1 MEGSPAVRSSGASK
15 RGRGP
20 SLSKRRAIFD
30 SARKLFLERGFAGTT
45 IEDVAAAAGVSK
57 QTIYTQFTDK
67 ETLFAALVTADV
79 GRQDEPDHPLV
90 DTMPRTDDLERD
102 LREFARFHL
111 ALVMTPELLRLRRML
126 IGEAERFPNLARAWY
141 DSGPE
146 RSCRIFQRWFRAL
159 TRRGLL
165 DTPDPGLAAQT
176 FNWLVLSIPLNK
188 AMAMATDEPLYTAAE
203 LDAFADEAVRVF
215 LAAYAP
221 AQQRR

>member
-1 MEGSPAVRSSGASK
+1 MPK
-15 RGRGP
+15 RRRGP

-30 SARKLFLERGFAGTT
+30 AARRLFLERGFAGTT

-67 ETLFAALVTADV
+67 ETLFTALVTADV
-79 GRQDEPDHPLV
+79 GRPDEPEHPLV
-90 DTMPRTDDLERD
+90 DTMPHTDDLERD
-102 LREFARFHL
+102 LREFARLHL

-126 IGEAERFPNLARAWY
+126 IGEAERFPQLARAWY

-146 RSCRIFQRWFRAL
+146 RSCRMFKRWFTAL

-165 DTPDPGLAAQT
+165 NTPDPGLAAQT

-188 AMAMATDEPLYTAAE
+188 AMAVATEEPLYTPAE

-215 LAAYAP
+215 LAAYGRADQAAAP
-221 AQQRR
+221 